1 MLQYQWRTPDPGEND
16 DGHIISNDGTVI
28 SFRQGDAGRLLLLVQ
43 GMTADHNSW
52 HRISP
57 QLERRFTVYAVDQRG
72 REGSGDSP
80 DYHFNRE
87 VEDVVAMAEA
97 IGEPVFFLGH
107 SYGGLLS
114 MEATLLTD
122 RVSRLI
128 LYEADAP
135 QALITAAIDEGIVLY
150 EREG

>member
-1 MLQYQWRTPDPGEND
+1 MASDLAAIGAPF
-16 DGHIISNDGTVI
+16 H
-28 SFRQGDAGRLLLLVQ
+28 RLC
-43 GMTADHNSW
+43 
-52 HRISP
+52 
-57 QLERRFTVYAVDQRG
+57 RG
-72 REGSGDSP
+72 SAREGRGDSP

-87 VEDVVAMAEA
+87 VEDVVAVAEA
-97 IGEPVFFLGH
+97 IGEPVFLLGH